1 MDPASKHWADGINR
15 LVSVR
20 WAALG
25 ALKYADTPTAPV
37 GMDRGHRHVP
47 TCPAT
52 RSTSAS
58 LRPTWHQVSIR
69 APAMSLAERLT
80 LFLPP

>member
-1 MDPASKHWADGINR
+1 MDPVSKHWANGINR

-25 ALKYADTPTAPV
+25 ALKYADTPAAPV

-58 LRPTWHQVSIR
+58 LRPT
-69 APAMSLAERLT
+69 
-80 LFLPP
+80 